1 MIQIYMS
8 KAQGKAMSKTQKF
21 SITLLKQ
28 TGNQNFVAKDRKAV
42 NKIVFQHKEGL
53 DGVIIKQGEADVTN
67 RFPRFVEL
75 CK

>member
-1 MIQIYMS
+1 MNKI
-8 KAQGKAMSKTQKF
+8 SKTQKF
-21 SITLLKQ
+21 SITLLKR

-42 NKIVFQHKEGL
+42 NKIVFQHKENL
-53 DGVIIKQGEADVTN
+53 DGVIIKQGEIDVTN

>member
-1 MIQIYMS
+1 MS
-8 KAQGKAMSKTQKF
+8 KATKF
-21 SITLLKQ
+21 SITLLKS

-42 NKIVFQHKEGL
+42 NKIVYQHRENL
-53 DGVIIKQGEADVTN
+53 DGVIIKFGELDVTH